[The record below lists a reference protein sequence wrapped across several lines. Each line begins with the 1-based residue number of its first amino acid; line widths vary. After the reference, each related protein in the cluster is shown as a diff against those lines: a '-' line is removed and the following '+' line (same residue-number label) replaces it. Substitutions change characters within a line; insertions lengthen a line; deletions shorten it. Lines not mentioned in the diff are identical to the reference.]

1 MPTALAEGLAALV
14 LLGVLAFAVT
24 RPRDLPEAVAA
35 VPGAL
40 LVTVLGVVP
49 WRQAGH
55 QVSAMLPTVVF
66 LAAVLMLSHLCDREG
81 LFAWAGDAVAR
92 RSGGRPVRLLALV
105 FVMASLITAVLSLD
119 ATVVL
124 LTPVVFATASRLG
137 MRPTPH
143 VYATTHLA
151 NSGSLLLP
159 VSNLTNLIALSS
171 AGLSFTRFAGLMA
184 LPWVVAVGV
193 EFAVFVGFFEP
204 DLSVHAEPRD
214 AGEPPPVPAF
224 AITALALTLAGFAVC
239 SVVHVEPFWA
249 ALAGVLAITAKRLAT
264 GARTGEELAGLGR
277 AANPWFLAFVLALAV
292 VVAAV
297 LDHGLGSA
305 LRHVMPHPARPL
317 GAGLGGLVDLL
328 WLTGLAALLANL
340 VNNLPAVLVLA
351 PLAAPLGPLAVLAVL
366 IGVNIGPNI
375 TYVGSLATL
384 LWRRI
389 LSAHDHDPELG
400 VFTRLGLRTVPLA
413 LVGCTLALW
422 LVGPLLT

>member
-1 MPTALAEGLAALV
+1 MPTALAEALAAAV
-14 LLGVLAFAVT
+14 LLVVLAFAVA

-40 LVTVLGVVP
+40 LLAAIGVVP
-49 WRQAGH
+49 WRQAGQ
-55 QVSAMLPTVVF
+55 QVGAMLPTVVF

-81 LFAWAGDAVAR
+81 LFVWAGDAVAR
-92 RSGGRPVRLLALV
+92 GSGDRPVRLLALV
-105 FVMASLITAVLSLD
+105 FVMSSLVTAVLSLD

-137 MRPTPH
+137 MKPAPH
-143 VYATTHLA
+143 VYATSHLA

-171 AGLSFTRFAGLMA
+171 AGVSFTRFAGLMA
-184 LPWVVAVGV
+184 LPWVVAVGI
-193 EFAVFVGFFEP
+193 EFAVFVRFFGP
-204 DLSVHAEPRD
+204 DLSVHAKPRD
-214 AGEPPPVPAF
+214 PGPAPATPVF
-224 AITALALTLAGFAVC
+224 ALTVLVLTLIGFVAC
-239 SVVHVEPFWA
+239 STVHLPPFWA
-249 ALAGVLAITAKRLAT
+249 ALAGVVAIGVKRLVIGRAP
-264 GARTGEELAGLGR
+264 RSELAALGR
-277 AANPWFLAFVLALAV
+277 AASPWFLGFVLSLAV

-305 LRHVMPHPARPL
+305 LGRLMPRSAHPV
-317 GAGLGGLVDLL
+317 GAGVHGLIDLL

-351 PLAAPLGPLAVLAVL
+351 PLSAPLGPLAVLAVL

-389 LSAHDHDPELG
+389 LSAHDHDAQLG

-413 LVGCTLALW
+413 LIGCTLALW
-422 LVGPLLT
+422 LVGPLLS